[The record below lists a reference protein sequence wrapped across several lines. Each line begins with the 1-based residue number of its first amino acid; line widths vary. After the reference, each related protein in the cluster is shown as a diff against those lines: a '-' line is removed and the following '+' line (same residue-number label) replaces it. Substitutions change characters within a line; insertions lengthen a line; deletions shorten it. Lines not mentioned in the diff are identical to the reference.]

1 MSARVSLR
9 HSRGF
14 ALMLAVFMIVTL
26 AAIGLYL
33 VTIST
38 GQIQAVSQDEQSVRA
53 YQAARA
59 GIDWGAY
66 QLLQQSTICTTQTRT
81 LTQGLAG
88 FYAVVAC
95 QQLLPVA
102 GETEGPSTVKVF
114 QVVSTGCNANP
125 CAPATPDTT
134 YVERQ
139 LQLRLTVTT
148 TP

>member
-1 MSARVSLR
+1 MNHRLCMR
-9 HSRGF
+9 REGGF

-53 YQAARA
+53 FQAART

-66 QLLQQSTICTTQTRT
+66 QLLQQGGTCTGSQRLT
-81 LTQGLAG
+81 LTQGLSG
-88 FYAVVAC
+88 FFAEIAC
-95 QQLLPVA
+95 QQIGA
-102 GETEGPSTVKVF
+102 TETEGASTVKVYL
-114 QVVSTGCNANP
+114 VTSTGCNANP
-125 CAPATPDTT
+125 CSPAAPDQT

-139 LQLRLTVTT
+139 LQLRLTLTQ
-148 TP
+148 